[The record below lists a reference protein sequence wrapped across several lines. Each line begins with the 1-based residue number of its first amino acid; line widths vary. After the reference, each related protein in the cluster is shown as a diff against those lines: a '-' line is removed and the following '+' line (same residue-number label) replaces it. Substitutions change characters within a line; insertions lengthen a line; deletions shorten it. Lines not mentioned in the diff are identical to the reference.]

1 MALKQRLGIDLGGTN
16 IRLGLVSQGNIEKLI
31 SKKIS
36 SQESEDVVV
45 NEVIASINE
54 IFNPNIEGIGIGV
67 PSMINIEEGIVY
79 EVHNIPS
86 WREVHLK
93 KILEAK
99 FNVPVQ
105 INNDVNCFALGEKH
119 YGKGKNYKNI
129 VGLALGTG
137 LGGGIIIDGK
147 LYSGNNGGAGEF
159 GLMKYRDHN
168 YEYYCSGQFFR
179 EVYNMKGENVLE
191 KAEQNVSEAISILEE
206 FGEHIGNLIK
216 TIMYALNPEIILLG
230 GSVSSAFDFFKGSML
245 NVIDKYEFK
254 TQLNHIIIEKSELE
268 HAAVLGAS
276 LLNDFNPN

>member
-1 MALKQRLGIDLGGTN
+1 MSQKQRLGIDLGGTN
-16 IRLGLVSQGNIEKLI
+16 IRLGLVDEGNIEKII

-36 SQESEDVVV
+36 SKESKDVVLT
-45 NEVIASINE
+45 EVITSIDE
-54 IFNPNIEGIGIGV
+54 IFNSSVEGIGIGV
-67 PSMINIEEGIVY
+67 PSMVNISEGIVY

-86 WREVHLK
+86 WKEVHLK

-99 FNVPVQ
+99 YNVPVQ
-105 INNDVNCFALGEKH
+105 INNDVNCFALGEKY
-119 YGKGKNYKNI
+119 YGKGKNYQNM

-159 GLMKYRDHN
+159 GLMKYKDYN

-179 EVYNMKGENVLE
+179 EVYKMKGEDVLA
-191 KAEQNVSEAISILEE
+191 KAEQNFSEAISIFEE

-216 TIMYALNPEIILLG
+216 SIMYALNPEIIILG
-230 GSVSSAFDFFKGSML
+230 GSVSSAFDFFKDSML
-245 NVIDKYEFK
+245 DGINKYEFK
-254 TQLNHIIIEKSELE
+254 TQLDDVIIEKSELE

-276 LLNDFNPN
+276 LLN

>member
-1 MALKQRLGIDLGGTN
+1 MSQKQRLGIDLGGTN
-16 IRLGLVSQGNIEKLI
+16 IRLGLVNEGNIEKLI

-36 SQESEDVVV
+36 SKESKDVILK
-45 NEVIASINE
+45 EVISSIDE
-54 IFNPNIEGIGIGV
+54 IFNSKVESIGIGV
-67 PSMINIEEGIVY
+67 PSMVDISEGIVY

-93 KILEAK
+93 KIIEAK

-105 INNDVNCFALGEKH
+105 INNDVNCFALGEKY
-119 YGKGKNYKNI
+119 YGKGKNYKNM

-147 LYSGNNGGAGEF
+147 LYSGKHGGAGEF
-159 GLMKYRDHN
+159 GLMKYKDHN

-179 EVYNMKGENVLE
+179 EVYNMNGEDVLE
-191 KAEQNVSEAISILEE
+191 KAEQNFSEAISIFEE

-216 TIMYALNPEIILLG
+216 SIMYALNPELIILG
-230 GSVSSAFDFFKGSML
+230 GSVSSAFEFFKDSML
-245 NVIDKYEFK
+245 EGINKYEFK
-254 TQLNHIIIEKSELE
+254 TQLDDVIIEKSELE

-276 LLNDFNPN
+276 LLIR

>member
-1 MALKQRLGIDLGGTN
+1 MSQKQRLGIDLGGTN
-16 IRLGLVSQGNIEKLI
+16 IRLGLVNEDKIEKLI

-36 SQESEDVVV
+36 SKESKDVVIK
-45 NEVIASINE
+45 EVISSIDE
-54 IFNPNIEGIGIGV
+54 IFNSKVESIGIGV
-67 PSMINIEEGIVY
+67 PSMVDISEGIVY

-93 KILEAK
+93 KIIEAK

-105 INNDVNCFALGEKH
+105 INNDVNCFALGEKY
-119 YGKGKNYKNI
+119 YGKGKNYKNM

-147 LYSGNNGGAGEF
+147 LYSGKHGGAGEF
-159 GLMKYRDHN
+159 GLMKYKDHN

-179 EVYNMKGENVLE
+179 EVYNMNGEDVLE
-191 KAEQNVSEAISILEE
+191 KAEQNFSEAISIFEE

-216 TIMYALNPEIILLG
+216 SIMYALNPELIILG
-230 GSVSSAFDFFKGSML
+230 GSVSSAFEFFKDSML
-245 NVIDKYEFK
+245 EGINKYEFK
-254 TQLNHIIIEKSELE
+254 TQLDDVIIEKSELE

-276 LLNDFNPN
+276 LLIR

>member
-1 MALKQRLGIDLGGTN
+1 MSQKQRLGIDLGGTN
-16 IRLGLVSQGNIEKLI
+16 IRLGLVNEGNIEKLI

-36 SQESEDVVV
+36 SKESKDVILK
-45 NEVIASINE
+45 EVISSIAE
-54 IFNPNIEGIGIGV
+54 IFNSKVESIGIGV
-67 PSMINIEEGIVY
+67 PSMVDISEGIVY

-93 KILEAK
+93 KIIEAK

-105 INNDVNCFALGEKH
+105 INNDVNCFALGEKY
-119 YGKGKNYKNI
+119 YGKGKNYKNM

-147 LYSGNNGGAGEF
+147 LYSGKHGGAGEF
-159 GLMKYRDHN
+159 GLMKYKDHN

-179 EVYNMKGENVLE
+179 EVYNMNGEDVLE
-191 KAEQNVSEAISILEE
+191 KAEQNFSEAISIFEE

-216 TIMYALNPEIILLG
+216 SIMYALNPELIILG
-230 GSVSSAFDFFKGSML
+230 GSVSSAFEFFKDSML
-245 NVIDKYEFK
+245 EGINKYEFK
-254 TQLNHIIIEKSELE
+254 TQLDDVIIEKSELE

-276 LLNDFNPN
+276 LLIR